1 MLKKILIVW
10 ISFVVFAVVGG
21 GGERFR
27 LLNDEAGWVT
37 QKIVDLLAAKADSL
51 KGEVDSLKER
61 IKEWTGDKKDLAK
74 NIP

>member
-51 KGEVDSLKER
+51 KGEVDGLKER